1 MRCLPL
7 ACLLLT
13 SALFALDLK
22 PSLTPNKPAA
32 PVARPAVATPSAPA
46 SAPKP
51 EAPKESESPSVT
63 LARFPSASTLQADYK
78 GIQVTLAGF
87 VARGAHDF
95 LEVKLTGTEG
105 GADALCHVRLLDA
118 EGKPIGYLKAY
129 LHAKGTSFDLVA
141 LEKDPAK
148 RRALLERTQSILF
161 QAVDKS
167 QTVLSADCRR
177 AK

>member
-7 ACLLLT
+7 ACLLFA
-13 SALFALDLK
+13 SSLFALELK
-22 PSLTPNKPAA
+22 PSLAPTKPAA
-32 PVARPAVATPSAPA
+32 PVARPAVATPAAPA

-51 EAPKESESPSVT
+51 EAPKETESSPII
-63 LARFPSASTLQADYK
+63 LARFPSVSTLQADYK

-161 QAVDKS
+161 QGVDKS